1 MIADRSNPA
10 FDALA
15 HAEADLERARERV
28 TSSISALRDE
38 VARQAD
44 WRRWLSRHPLICV
57 GGALAMG
64 FWLGARR
71 GHPLRVEIG
80 GRR

>member
-1 MIADRSNPA
+1 MTAARPNPA
-10 FDALA
+10 LTHELA

-28 TSSISALRDE
+28 AASISALRDE

-44 WRRWLSRHPLICV
+44 WRRWLSRHPLVSV
-57 GGALAMG
+57 GGALALG

-71 GHPLRVEIG
+71 RPHLEIG

>member
-1 MIADRSNPA
+1 MTARPTPVLGDE
-10 FDALA
+10 LA
-15 HAEADLERARERV
+15 RAEADLEQARERV
-28 TSSISALRDE
+28 ASSISALRDE

-44 WRRWLSRHPLICV
+44 WRRWLSRHPVISV
-57 GGALAMG
+57 GGALALG

-71 GHPLRVEIG
+71 RPHHLEIG